1 MPIVLAI
8 PVIVEGILWVAAT
21 VGVVGTAHVVLPGKE
36 EREQSIRD
44 LGNAMSMS
52 NAQDD
57 AKANADSGSAAATCA
72 AGNCPPPECKNLVEN
87 MDHKN
92 RKLKKEL
99 RKYDPASDAQGGH
112 SYMGADGVMK
122 VTKPGGHY
130 KEIRDIQ
137 RGLKNDL
144 EQYNK
149 SKCYNNQGPADKA
162 TREAAQKGLNEPIE
176 VPPGMS
182 FIPL

>member
-1 MPIVLAI
+1 MPAPLAI
-8 PVIVEGILWVAAT
+8 PIAIKGGELLIAGGVAAT
-21 VGVVGTAHVVLPGKE
+21 GAFLTWWYGAGGKE
-36 EREQSIRD
+36 QTEQAANALANSIS
-44 LGNAMSMS
+44 NSMS
-52 NAQDD
+52 G
-57 AKANADSGSAAATCA
+57 ADEQAETKLESGSVAATCA

-99 RKYDPASDAQGGH
+99 NKYDPVSDAQGGH
-112 SYMGADGVMK
+112 TYMGADGLLK

-130 KEIRDIQ
+130 KEIRYIQ

-149 SKCYNNQGPADKA
+149 RKCYNSQGPADKA
-162 TREAAQKGLNEPIE
+162 TREAA
-176 VPPGMS
+176 
-182 FIPL
+182 

>member
-1 MPIVLAI
+1 MVAQALGAIGGAALCTGPQVLVCGAVGAVLVTGALVGAWWI
-8 PVIVEGILWVAAT
+8 SSSSVE
-21 VGVVGTAHVVLPGKE
+21 
-36 EREQSIRD
+36 
-44 LGNAMSMS
+44 
-52 NAQDD
+52 
-57 AKANADSGSAAATCA
+57 NADEQAGTQLDSGTAAATCA
-72 AGNCPPPECKNLVEN
+72 TGNCPPPECKNLVDN

-99 RKYDPASDAQGGH
+99 NQYNPASDAQGGH
-112 SYMGADGVMK
+112 SYMGADGLMK
-122 VTKPGGHY
+122 LTKPGGHY

-149 SKCYNNQGPADKA
+149 RKCYSSQGPADKA

-176 VPPGMS
+176 VPPGSS